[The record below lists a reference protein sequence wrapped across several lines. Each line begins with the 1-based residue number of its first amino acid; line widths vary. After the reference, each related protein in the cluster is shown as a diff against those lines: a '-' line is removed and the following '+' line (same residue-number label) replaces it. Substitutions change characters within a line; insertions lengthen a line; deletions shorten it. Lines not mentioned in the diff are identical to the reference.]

1 MENYFTRNV
10 YWCKNLKCKSLI
22 AVLATMIWV
31 GNLSAVDRW
40 DGTSSEWT
48 QGNGTAEA
56 PYLIETAEN
65 LAYLAKVVNEG
76 DSLSGIW
83 FSQTQDLDMD
93 SLIWTPI
100 AADSGMCFKGN
111 YDGQGFK
118 ITNLNLINDS
128 VIYAGLFGHIEDV
141 VIKNIKLEA
150 YVASDSSYSGGLAAF
165 ASGGIH
171 IEGCD
176 ISGKISNGSGIA
188 GGIIGV
194 YGKGNGNVGDMVI
207 NNCTSSSVVKGD
219 YSGGFIGDFDGGD
232 MVIINNCTSSS
243 VVEGDYSGGFI
254 GNFYGGDMVI
264 NNCTSSSVVEGEES
278 AGGFMGECRPGGEA
292 QFLDCISNA
301 TISGLQDLGGF
312 FAIYYEFGNSFK
324 MENCVSNATIATGGL
339 YRYEGGSI
347 GGIGGYCFYRESE
360 ISYCVSNA
368 KIIDHSTV
376 DYPNHIGGMFG
387 FLDRNGVNIYYCI
400 SSPVFSVEK
409 KEYCGSFVGG
419 GYSSI
424 YGSSSSSSGLI
435 HNSYSKS
442 LLPPNRYSEIAY
454 NTYYLS
460 DSQED
465 DATHL
470 MTKAEMTSDS
480 FPLILNKDSAVFVMD
495 TEPMVN
501 DGFPIFGN
509 AFYLKTKEVT
519 NIDGGDA
526 TLNAVFK
533 GEVDM
538 ESVWFEYKKSKDS
551 DYEISEGEL
560 TENGFYADLSGLEEG
575 EEYTYQAFLQ
585 TQDGSKRY
593 GGEAVF
599 VAGRH
604 CLHSFN
610 EINATICEGDSFFF
624 GGSMYKESGV
634 FVDTLLSAL
643 GCDSVVSLTLK
654 VRSVRNVNITDSI
667 ADGEI
672 YVFYGDTLDTIGT
685 YTKLLQDENNNSYCS
700 LVTLTLKEKNYFK
713 IKLKSNDV
721 SVGRVEGGGTFK
733 KDTSILISA
742 DPIEGYYFIGWSDGN
757 TDNPRT
763 VVVTKD
769 EEYTALFSLPY
780 NLDVMS
786 SDTCKGRV
794 QGSGSY
800 KKGEIARIIA
810 IAREG
815 YEFVSWSDG
824 VTDKIRTIIVS
835 QDSSLIA
842 NFDVKT
848 CVLKVVANND
858 TMGLAFGDGKFKYGE
873 SAKISA
879 VPFDGYSFVAWSDS
893 VKEAER
899 TIVMTSDVAL
909 SAIFQ
914 KIDLT
919 NVTLCNNDYVTISV
933 EPLTILF
940 NGITTEYVEVYNA
953 LSQLLYEGTAER
965 VPVPA
970 AGVYIV
976 KVDDEVVKVLVSD

>member
-1 MENYFTRNV
+1 
-10 YWCKNLKCKSLI
+10 
-22 AVLATMIWV
+22 
-31 GNLSAVDRW
+31 
-40 DGTSSEWT
+40 
-48 QGNGTAEA
+48 
-56 PYLIETAEN
+56 
-65 LAYLAKVVNEG
+65 
-76 DSLSGIW
+76 
-83 FSQTQDLDMD
+83 
-93 SLIWTPI
+93 
-100 AADSGMCFKGN
+100 
-111 YDGQGFK
+111 
-118 ITNLNLINDS
+118 
-128 VIYAGLFGHIEDV
+128 
-141 VIKNIKLEA
+141 
-150 YVASDSSYSGGLAAF
+150 
-165 ASGGIH
+165 
-171 IEGCD
+171 
-176 ISGKISNGSGIA
+176 
-188 GGIIGV
+188 
-194 YGKGNGNVGDMVI
+194 
-207 NNCTSSSVVKGD
+207 
-219 YSGGFIGDFDGGD
+219 
-232 MVIINNCTSSS
+232 
-243 VVEGDYSGGFI
+243 
-254 GNFYGGDMVI
+254 
-264 NNCTSSSVVEGEES
+264 
-278 AGGFMGECRPGGEA
+278 
-292 QFLDCISNA
+292 
-301 TISGLQDLGGF
+301 
-312 FAIYYEFGNSFK
+312 
-324 MENCVSNATIATGGL
+324 
-339 YRYEGGSI
+339 
-347 GGIGGYCFYRESE
+347 
-360 ISYCVSNA
+360 
-368 KIIDHSTV
+368 
-376 DYPNHIGGMFG
+376 
-387 FLDRNGVNIYYCI
+387 
-400 SSPVFSVEK
+400 
-409 KEYCGSFVGG
+409 
-419 GYSSI
+419 
-424 YGSSSSSSGLI
+424 
-435 HNSYSKS
+435 
-442 LLPPNRYSEIAY
+442 
-454 NTYYLS
+454 
-460 DSQED
+460 
-465 DATHL
+465 
-470 MTKAEMTSDS
+470 MTSDS

-533 GEVDM
+533 GEVDL
-538 ESVWFEYKKSKDS
+538 ESVWFEYKKSKDA
-551 DYEISEGEL
+551 DYVISEGEL

-610 EINATICEGDSFFF
+610 KINATICEGDSFFY